1 MDSTTGKGAARRRR
15 RGRRRRGRGRE
26 LVEVSTVD
34 GGPVA
39 EDGGVVLA
47 QAHGAQSAAARK
59 GQLQRVGRLPLF
71 EVEPVA
77 LGQTRGE
84 LVEAEIA
91 KRLAG
96 RVASFVRAEQL

>member
-1 MDSTTGKGAARRRR
+1 M
-15 RGRRRRGRGRE
+15 
-26 LVEVSTVD
+26 EVGVA
-34 GGPVA
+34 GEGPEA

-47 QAHGAQSAAARK
+47 QAHGAQSAAARE

-77 LGQTRGE
+77 LGQTRGK

-91 KRLAG
+91 KRVTG
-96 RVASFVRAEQL
+96 RVASFARAEQL